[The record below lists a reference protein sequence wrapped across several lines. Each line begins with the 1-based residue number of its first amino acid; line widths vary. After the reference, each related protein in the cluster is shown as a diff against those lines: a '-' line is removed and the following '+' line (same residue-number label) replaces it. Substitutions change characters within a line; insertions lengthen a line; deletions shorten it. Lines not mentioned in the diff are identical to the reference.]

1 VAGFVDRRSTVV
13 ARYAEV
19 HRLAVAGRE
28 ADIARE
34 VGNRLCTAWLRTA
47 RFADVEAT
55 ATATLTLGPDTV
67 ASYHRGG
74 ARFATGRPGPALEDY
89 QLALIRFR
97 SAGNRRG
104 EAATLSS
111 IGRVH
116 NGLGNL
122 HEALAY
128 YERALPILRAA
139 GDRDGEATTLNN
151 MGLTLNGLGERN
163 RALAVYRRSLRI
175 QREIGDRVGEA
186 AVLNNIGSGYK
197 GLNDLD
203 RALAF
208 HEQALGIVLDTGHR
222 PGEAVSRF
230 NIAMIHR
237 KRGDLD
243 EAIRELEQVVELDR
257 QIGHP
262 DLDADTA
269 VLEKVRD
276 EKVVRACTGAA
287 PDAGYVPGHDTTN
300 ER

>member
-1 VAGFVDRRSTVV
+1 MDRRSTAV

-67 ASYHRGG
+67 AFYQRGG

-97 SAGNRRG
+97 WAGNRRG

-116 NGLGNL
+116 NGLGDL
-122 HEALAY
+122 HEAMAC
-128 YERALPILRAA
+128 YERALPILREV
-139 GDRDGEATTLNN
+139 GDPAGEATALNN
-151 MGLTLNGLGERN
+151 MGTAFAKLGDQE
-163 RALAVYRRSLRI
+163 RALAVYELALAIS
-175 QREIGDRVGEA
+175 REIGDRVGEA
-186 AVLNNIGSGYK
+186 ATLNNIGSGYK
-197 GLNDLD
+197 ALQDLE

-208 HEQALGIVLDTGHR
+208 HEQALRIVLDTGHR

-243 EAIRELEQVVELDR
+243 EAIHELEQVVELDR

-262 DLDADTA
+262 DLDADNA
-269 VLEKVRD
+269 VLEKVRE
-276 EKVVRACTGAA
+276 EKVVRACTGAV
-287 PDAGYVPGHDTTN
+287 PDAGYVPGHDPTN